1 MLASGLSHDGSLKCG
16 EAWAAH
22 RAIGPYRD
30 CVSTTQCAIL
40 LGVAVCSCLP
50 VFSLTLPLPP
60 SWESIGQVSTES
72 HAV

>member
-30 CVSTTQCAIL
+30 CVSTTQCAIWL
-40 LGVAVCSCLP
+40 DVAVCSCLA
-50 VFSLTLPLPP
+50 VFFPDPLPP
-60 SWESIGQVSTES
+60 LLLGKV
-72 HAV
+72 